1 MTSRK
6 LPQAFILDG
15 KKKLR
20 VKGAGFDD
28 LIDMHELPEFI
39 VSADEIEEA
48 KLAHKENLLRVLN
61 KTPVN
66 YLNQW

>member
-20 VKGAGFDD
+20 AKGAGFDD
-28 LIDMHELPEFI
+28 LMDLPELPEFI
-39 VSADEIEEA
+39 VSADEREEA
-48 KLAHKENLLRVLN
+48 LLEHK
-61 KTPVN
+61 
-66 YLNQW
+66 

>member
-1 MTSRK
+1 M
-6 LPQAFILDG
+6 
-15 KKKLR
+15 
-20 VKGAGFDD
+20 
-28 LIDMHELPEFI
+28 IDMHELPEFI

-66 YLNQW
+66 YLSQW